1 MLVPSDVALDVA
13 WVVAAAVVFVV
24 YLKIVRLMIVN
35 RLMSGESLLG
45 LVFSKVVCT
54 NMLRFNW

>member
-1 MLVPSDVALDVA
+1 MLVPSDVVLDAA
-13 WVVAAAVVFVV
+13 WVVAVAVVFVV

-35 RLMSGESLLG
+35 QLMSGESSLG
-45 LVFSKVVCT
+45 LVLSKVVCT